1 MPGFGRTT
9 CWGLEAGIDGQQDLM
24 SGNGEGS
31 ADPGARLRK
40 HSVKLSGHSTSLS
53 LEGVYWDALRSVAE
67 NSGLSVTRL
76 IEQIDRQR
84 SGNLSSA
91 VRVYLLRYYQERAG
105 IKPPEE

>member
-1 MPGFGRTT
+1 M
-9 CWGLEAGIDGQQDLM
+9 D
-24 SGNGEGS
+24 GNGEGP

-53 LEGVYWDALRSVAE
+53 LEGVYWDALHSVAK

-91 VRVYLLRYYQERAG
+91 VRVYLLRYYRERAG
-105 IKPPEE
+105 AGPPET

>member
-1 MPGFGRTT
+1 M
-9 CWGLEAGIDGQQDLM
+9 DGND
-24 SGNGEGS
+24 EGS

-67 NSGLSVTRL
+67 SSGLSVTRL

-105 IKPPEE
+105 AEPPET